1 MLWHGE
7 LALDLSR
14 LELLL
19 YSQDED
25 VFSESYDITSSN
37 TEVAQP
43 EQNDRKT
50 VQHC

>member
-14 LELLL
+14 LELIL

-25 VFSESYDITSSN
+25 VFSEFLRYYVKQHGSCSAG
-37 TEVAQP
+37 TE
-43 EQNDRKT
+43 
-50 VQHC
+50 